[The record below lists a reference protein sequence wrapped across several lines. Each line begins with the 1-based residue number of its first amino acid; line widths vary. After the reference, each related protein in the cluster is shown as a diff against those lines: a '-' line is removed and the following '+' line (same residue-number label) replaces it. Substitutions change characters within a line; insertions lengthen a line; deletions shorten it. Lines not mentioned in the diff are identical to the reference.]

1 MVLRDRD
8 NPNRYYAVIE
18 DVIDVMET

>member
-8 NPNRYYAVIE
+8 NPDRYYAVIE